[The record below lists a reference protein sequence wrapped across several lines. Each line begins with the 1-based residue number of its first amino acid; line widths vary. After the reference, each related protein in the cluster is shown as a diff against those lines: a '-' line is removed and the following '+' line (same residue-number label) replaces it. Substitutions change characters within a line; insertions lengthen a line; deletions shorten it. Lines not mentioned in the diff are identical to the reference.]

1 MGFLRS
7 KKGSIIS
14 DYFSIETD
22 LGQFRKGNA
31 VDVALFTDH
40 LELQNAVGNKDT
52 ATLVYSQITDVLYGS
67 EIQLQQQEKSP
78 IARAFAGGL
87 LFGSTGAVIGALSGL
102 GKKEKKVRKFFFI
115 IRYVTAD
122 GQEAFLPFED
132 TRLYK
137 GPKVAARLR
146 ELCGIQRE
154 QTQTAAVSV
163 SKL

>member
-31 VDVALFTDH
+31 VDVALFADH

-52 ATLVYSQITDVLYGS
+52 ATLAYSQITDVFYGS

-154 QTQTAAVSV
+154 QTRTAAVSV